1 MDYTLYDDDTIRH
14 VVNTAQ
20 EAGKNVCLA
29 NLYPDADPALKSAFL
44 DAETGLAVE
53 EYDGSLDTAFEKH
66 GFTYVR
72 DTISIAAFW
81 PLKNST
87 PSTTS
92 TTSPQKNYPHTSTPH
107 LCPATIT
114 ASSSTS
120 TNNPQA
126 STPSTTTTKQFAKP
140 AAHALE

>member
-29 NLYPDADPALKSAFL
+29 NLYPDADPVLKSAFL

-72 DTISIAAFW
+72 DVICIAGFLAAEKLHTLDYFNDIA
-81 PLKNST
+81 PEELPAHFYTT
-87 PSTTS
+87 PSHSHYYCLIFDVQQQS
-92 TTSPQKNYPHTSTPH
+92 TGNYTVNYTD
-107 LCPATIT
+107 
-114 ASSSTS
+114 
-120 TNNPQA
+120 
-126 STPSTTTTKQFAKP
+126 
-140 AAHALE
+140 

>member
-29 NLYPDADPALKSAFL
+29 NLYLDADPALKSAFL

-72 DTISIAAFW
+72 DTISIAAFLAAKKLHTLDYFNNITPEELPAHFYT
-81 PLKNST
+81 PLPGHYYCLVFDVEKQDT
-87 PSTTS
+87 GIYTV
-92 TTSPQKNYPHTSTPH
+92 NY
-107 LCPATIT
+107 
-114 ASSSTS
+114 
-120 TNNPQA
+120 ND
-126 STPSTTTTKQFAKP
+126 
-140 AAHALE
+140 

>member
-44 DAETGLAVE
+44 DPDNGLEVE

-72 DTISIAAFW
+72 DTISIAAFLAAEKLHTLDYFNNITPEELPAHFYTT
-81 PLKNST
+81 PLPGHYYCLVFDVEKQDT
-87 PSTTS
+87 GIYTV
-92 TTSPQKNYPHTSTPH
+92 NY
-107 LCPATIT
+107 
-114 ASSSTS
+114 
-120 TNNPQA
+120 ND
-126 STPSTTTTKQFAKP
+126 
-140 AAHALE
+140 

>member
-53 EYDGSLDTAFEKH
+53 EYDGSLDAAYEAH
-66 GFTYVR
+66 GFTLVR
-72 DTISIAAFW
+72 DTLSIAAFLAAEKLHEFNYFTTIT
-81 PLKNST
+81 PEELPAHFYTT
-87 PSTTS
+87 PSHRHYYCLVFDVEKQDTGIYTV
-92 TTSPQKNYPHTSTPH
+92 NY
-107 LCPATIT
+107 
-114 ASSSTS
+114 
-120 TNNPQA
+120 ND
-126 STPSTTTTKQFAKP
+126 
-140 AAHALE
+140 